1 MNIFQKVRKE
11 ADRPL
16 LTYSFAGKGSDS
28 LYEYLYKCIKND
40 ILSRDLA
47 AGTRLP
53 SKRGFAKNLGISV
66 ITVENAYAQLQAEG
80 YIYSLPK
87 KGYYVNAIPAGDGV
101 LPPGPA
107 TAARRDTPEDGAVR
121 DDLVSPPTR
130 PDLFPFSIW
139 TRLTREVLGDGYDDL
154 LTPSPGGGVMALRVA
169 IADYLRQ
176 FRDMRVAPEQIVVG
190 AGTEYLYGL
199 IVQLL
204 GFDRVY
210 AVENPG
216 YKKLAQIYRSHR
228 VACRYVAMDGE
239 GVAIPALEASGA
251 DVLHISPGHHFPTG
265 IVTPV
270 GRRYELLGWAAR
282 EDSRFII
289 EDDFDSEFRMTGRP
303 IPMLQTIDVS
313 EKVIYMN
320 TFSKSL
326 SSTIR
331 ISYMV
336 LPPRLAA
343 RFYENLSFYNC
354 TVSTF
359 EQTILARFIEEG
371 YFEKHIG
378 RSRNH
383 YKNVRN
389 ELLRLIK
396 KSPLAAVAAVTGEDA
411 GLHFLMHLDTGL
423 SDEEIREAARRQQ
436 IRVACL
442 SDYELTDQK
451 TDTGTLVMNY
461 SGLGEDGLEDF
472 VGRLSRAL
480 VGNSE
485 A

>member
-101 LPPGPA
+101 LPPGLA
-107 TAARRDTPEDGAVR
+107 TAAHRDEPEENAVR

-139 TRLTREVLGDGYDDL
+139 TRLTRDVLGDGYDDL
-154 LTPSPGGGVMALRVA
+154 LRPSPSGGVMTLRAA
-169 IADYLRQ
+169 IAEYLRQ

-228 VACRYVAMDGE
+228 VACRYVAMDRE
-239 GVAIPALEASGA
+239 GVSVPALEASGA

-265 IVTPV
+265 IMTPV

-320 TFSKSL
+320 TFSKSRPPPSASATWSCRPGWRRGFTRTWPFTAAPCPP
-326 SSTIR
+326 SSRPSWRVSSRRDILRSTSAGPGITTKMCATSCCGSLKRALCPPGLPSPGRTQDSIFCCTWIR
-331 ISYMV
+331 FFPM
-336 LPPRLAA
+336 
-343 RFYENLSFYNC
+343 
-354 TVSTF
+354 
-359 EQTILARFIEEG
+359 
-371 YFEKHIG
+371 
-378 RSRNH
+378 
-383 YKNVRN
+383 
-389 ELLRLIK
+389 K
-396 KSPLAAVAAVTGEDA
+396 KSAKRPG
-411 GLHFLMHLDTGL
+411 G
-423 SDEEIREAARRQQ
+423 SR
-436 IRVACL
+436 
-442 SDYELTDQK
+442 
-451 TDTGTLVMNY
+451 
-461 SGLGEDGLEDF
+461 SG
-472 VGRLSRAL
+472 
-480 VGNSE
+480 
-485 A
+485 